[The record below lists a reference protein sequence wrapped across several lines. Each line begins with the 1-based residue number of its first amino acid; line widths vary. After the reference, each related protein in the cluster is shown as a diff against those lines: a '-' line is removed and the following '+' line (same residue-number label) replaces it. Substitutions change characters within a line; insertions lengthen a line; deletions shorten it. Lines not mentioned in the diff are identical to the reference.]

1 MSAMI
6 TVMLKELRD
15 LSRDR
20 RTLALALL
28 LGPLLYPALMLGI
41 GKLVEMR
48 ATTQL
53 EKPLEVSI
61 VGAQHAPNLVA
72 YLASQGIRSKKLPDD
87 LDAAIRSQ
95 SEDVALVIDEDFAA
109 QWRKGDPAKIEI
121 VQDSTRRDAEIPV
134 ARIRTALQGYSQQM
148 GALRLLARGINP
160 SVTRPLN
167 IGSRDLAT
175 AEAKRGMLLSFIL
188 PVLLLLTAFIGGA
201 YLIMDATAG
210 ERERQSL
217 EPLLAT
223 PASRSA
229 IVSGKIAA
237 ACVIGLLTLLLTLL
251 SFKLSAQ
258 ISSGM
263 ARQLDVSF
271 LAIGKMLLI
280 LVPMLLIGTALL
292 SFLAAAAKSMKEAQ
306 SHMTWL
312 MLLPM
317 LPGYVLMA
325 NPVKDK
331 LWQLLVPFL
340 AQNQMLL
347 KVIRGETISITQW
360 GVYLAAALG
369 LAALLWLAAV
379 WRYGQEKLA
388 ISA

>member
-48 ATTQL
+48 AATQL

-72 YLASQGIRSKKLPDD
+72 YLASQGIRSKTLPDD

-109 QWRKGDPAKIEI
+109 QWRKGDPARIDI

-134 ARIRTALQGYSQQM
+134 ARIRAALQGYSQQM

-160 SVTRPLN
+160 TVTRPLN

-188 PVLLLLTAFIGGA
+188 PVLLLITAFIGGA
-201 YLIMDATAG
+201 YLILDATAG

-223 PASRSA
+223 PASRGA

-258 ISSGM
+258 ISTGM

-271 LAIGKMLLI
+271 MAIGKMLLI

-347 KVIRGETISITQW
+347 KVIRGEGISMTQW